1 MTLMLFAGLAMVGL
15 GPNHIRESGH
25 WVFEFLMDPF
35 CGPSGE
41 KVFTFDPRA
50 NVAKK
55 GMGIP

>member
-35 CGPSGE
+35 CGPGKRYLLLILE
-41 KVFTFDPRA
+41 R
-50 NVAKK
+50 
-55 GMGIP
+55 M